1 MWGTSEFMV
10 TRKTLVLHT
19 QMNPNHVNLLDP
31 TQVNR
36 LAPSESRLQS
46 ILLYFADCFILFWV
60 FFVIT
65 TEL

>member
-36 LAPSESRLQS
+36 LTPSKSRLQS
-46 ILLYFADCFILFWV
+46 ILLYFVGFSLFV
-60 FFVIT
+60 FLIM